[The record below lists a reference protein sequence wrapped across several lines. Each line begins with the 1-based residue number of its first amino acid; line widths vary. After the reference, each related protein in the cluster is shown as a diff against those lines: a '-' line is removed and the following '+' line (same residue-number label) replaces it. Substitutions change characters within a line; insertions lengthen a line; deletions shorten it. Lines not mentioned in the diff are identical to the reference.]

1 MLMASSLPLMTTP
14 SINAGFAALLAN
26 ARRCGLRILPG
37 GQVTEAAIDHGRD
50 ERRGDMHL
58 NESSAHSPDYTVW
71 QLQIGGSRG
80 DFYLPIEEKAI
91 NRND

>member
-1 MLMASSLPLMTTP
+1 M
-14 SINAGFAALLAN
+14 
-26 ARRCGLRILPG
+26 
-37 GQVTEAAIDHGRD
+37 TEAAIDHGRD